1 MTGKTENNFEAVR
14 SAWAAA
20 TAGASERPDN
30 RESLRAKAAPLMLPQ
45 GVINAMK
52 MEAAKAAESEQLKKI
67 TIQELQDLAVDE
79 VSALVSDFDHGYSFS
94 ARLAVKLPV
103 DAVSDI
109 SLAEFIFIDVEV
121 HRTDSHP
128 FKTVLPLMYSHGC
141 GFRFMFGEDGDSDT
155 SLSAEAFWYFMFACA
170 LDYCEAARG

>member
-1 MTGKTENNFEAVR
+1 MSDEKSGFNAVSGELSILTADGWKFIATGVLTLDISTKTDKAV
-14 SAWAAA
+14 
-20 TAGASERPDN
+20 TADF
-30 RESLRAKAAPLMLPQ
+30 KLMSP
-45 GVINAMK
+45 
-52 MEAAKAAESEQLKKI
+52 EKI

-121 HRTDSHP
+121 HRADSHP

-155 SLSAEAFWYFMFACA
+155 PLSAEAFWYFMFACA
-170 LDYCEAARG
+170 LDYCEATRG